1 MRILLTG
8 AGGNVGRGIAPR
20 LRATGHTLVR
30 SDIDLVPDA
39 DEHPDE
45 LFVQCDVQS
54 GVGLETAAQGC
65 DLLLHTPAWHG
76 VHSRAKTEADFWRL
90 NVDGLFWALQAAR
103 TAGVKRLVF
112 LSSMSWHGHY
122 DKYGFTKRVGEELV
136 EYHRRNHGV
145 RYVIV
150 RPHDFTPWGD
160 DWLNRYGARLLY
172 GGVDREDVLDC
183 IEASIRHFERGP
195 LGGGDIALG
204 DIAQDDIAHSDE
216 DVALSDERNEA
227 DGVVVNA
234 VRRNAFTDD
243 MIGEWESD
251 PLRWVERLFPGSRD
265 LVERHSIDISR
276 RPSVVEP
283 LGAETVGY
291 APRHDF
297 GTFIAS
303 LRDLDAEGADLRAL
317 TCHY

>member
-20 LRATGHTLVR
+20 LRAAGHTLVR

-39 DEHPDE
+39 DAPPDE
-45 LFVQCDVQS
+45 RFVQCDAQT
-54 GVGLETAAQGC
+54 GVGLESAAQDC

-103 TAGVKRLVF
+103 SAGVQRLVF

-122 DKYGFTKRVGEELV
+122 EKYGFTKRVGEELV

-150 RPHDFTPWGD
+150 RPHDFTPWGN
-160 DWLNRYGARLLY
+160 DWVNRYGARLLY

-183 IEASIRHFERGP
+183 IEAGIRHLERTTSDR
-195 LGGGDIALG
+195 DIAP
-204 DIAQDDIAHSDE
+204 IDE
-216 DVALSDERNEA
+216 SGALSHEKELG

-243 MIGEWESD
+243 MIGDWEAD
-251 PLRWVERLFPGSRD
+251 PLGAVERLFPGARD

-276 RPSVVEP
+276 RPSVVDP
-283 LGAETVGY
+283 LGAESVGY

-297 GTFIAS
+297 GTFMAR
-303 LRDLDAEGADLRAL
+303 LRDLDDEGADVHAL
-317 TCHY
+317 TCRY

>member
-20 LRATGHTLVR
+20 LRAAGHTLVR
-30 SDIDLVPDA
+30 SDIDLVPDDDA
-39 DEHPDE
+39 DGDE
-45 LFVQCDVQS
+45 SFVQCDVQT

-150 RPHDFTPWGD
+150 RPHDFTPWGT

-183 IEASIRHFERGP
+183 IEASVGHLDPGEVD
-195 LGGGDIALG
+195 GGDTAHRDESIA
-204 DIAQDDIAHSDE
+204 S
-216 DVALSDERNEA
+216 SDERYEG
-227 DGVVVNA
+227 DGLVVNA
-234 VRRNAFTDD
+234 VRHNAFTDD
-243 MIGEWESD
+243 MLEDWEAD
-251 PLRWVERLFPGSRD
+251 PLRCVERLFPGSRE

-276 RPSVVEP
+276 RPTVVEP

-297 GTFIAS
+297 GTFIAR
-303 LRDLDAEGADLRAL
+303 LRDLDDEGADLRAL

>member
-20 LRATGHTLVR
+20 LRAAGHTLVR

-39 DEHPDE
+39 DASPDE
-45 LFVQCDVQS
+45 PFVQCDVQT
-54 GVGLETAAQGC
+54 GVGLETAAQDC

-103 TAGVKRLVF
+103 SAGVKRLVF

-122 DKYGFTKRVGEELV
+122 DRYGFTKRVGEELV

-150 RPHDFTPWGD
+150 RPHDFTPWGN

-183 IEASIRHFERGP
+183 IEAGIRHLQSP
-195 LGGGDIALG
+195 TNDNNIAR
-204 DIAQDDIAHSDE
+204 SDE
-216 DVALSDERNEA
+216 STALSDESEMA

-243 MIGEWESD
+243 MIGEWEAD
-251 PLRWVERLFPGSRD
+251 PLCAVERVFPGSRE

-276 RPSVVEP
+276 RPSVVDP

-297 GTFIAS
+297 GTFMAR
-303 LRDLDAEGADLRAL
+303 LRDLDGEGADVRAL

>member
-1 MRILLTG
+1 M
-8 AGGNVGRGIAPR
+8 
-20 LRATGHTLVR
+20 R
-30 SDIDLVPDA
+30 SDINLVSDV
-39 DEHPDE
+39 DDHPDE
-45 LFVQCDVQS
+45 VFVQCDVQS
-54 GVGLETAAQGC
+54 GFGLESAAQGC

-136 EYHRRNHGV
+136 EYHRRNHAV
-145 RYVIV
+145 RHVIV

-183 IEASIRHFERGP
+183 IEAGIRHLASDP
-195 LGGGDIALG
+195 GD
-204 DIAQDDIAHSDE
+204 D
-216 DVALSDERNEA
+216 EA
-227 DGVVVNA
+227 DGVIVNA
-234 VRRNAFTDD
+234 VRRNAFTAD
-243 MIGEWESD
+243 MIADWEAD
-251 PLRWVERLFPGSRD
+251 PLHNVERLFPGSRE

-276 RPSVVEP
+276 RPSVVDP
-283 LGAETVGY
+283 LGAETIGY

-297 GTFIAS
+297 GTFLER
-303 LRDLDAEGADLRAL
+303 LRALDAEGADLRAL

>member
-20 LRATGHTLVR
+20 LRAAGHTLVR
-30 SDIDLVPDA
+30 SDIELVA
-39 DEHPDE
+39 DIDDHPE
-45 LFVQCDVQS
+45 EIFVQCDVQV

-103 TAGVKRLVF
+103 TAGIKRLVF

-122 DKYGFTKRVGEELV
+122 DKYGFTKRIGEELV

-145 RYVIV
+145 RNVIV

-183 IEASIRHFERGP
+183 VEAAIWHLESERA
-195 LGGGDIALG
+195 GDA
-204 DIAQDDIAHSDE
+204 
-216 DVALSDERNEA
+216 EA

-243 MIGEWESD
+243 MIGGWEAD
-251 PLRWVERLFPGSRD
+251 PLRCVERVFPGSRE
-265 LVERHSIDISR
+265 LVERHSIDIAR

-283 LGAETVGY
+283 LGADIIGY
-291 APRHDF
+291 QPRHDF
-297 GTFIAS
+297 GTFIER
-303 LRDLDAEGADLRAL
+303 LRDLDAEGADIAAL

>member
-20 LRATGHTLVR
+20 LRAAGHTLVR
-30 SDIDLVPDA
+30 SDIDRVPDI
-39 DEHPDE
+39 DDHPDE
-45 LFVQCDVQS
+45 TFVQCDVQA

-76 VHSRAKTEADFWRL
+76 VHSRVKTEADFWRL

-103 TAGVKRLVF
+103 TAGVKRVVF

-122 DKYGFTKRVGEELV
+122 EKYGFTKRVGEELV
-136 EYHRRNHGV
+136 EYHRRNHAV
-145 RYVIV
+145 RYVII

-160 DWLNRYGARLLY
+160 DWVNRYGARLLY
-172 GGVDREDVLDC
+172 GGVDRDDVMEC
-183 IEASIRHFERGP
+183 VEAAVRHLE
-195 LGGGDIALG
+195 GDPPGA
-204 DIAQDDIAHSDE
+204 
-216 DVALSDERNEA
+216 VEA

-234 VRRNAFTDD
+234 VRRNAFTED
-243 MIGEWESD
+243 MVGDWEAD
-251 PLRWVERLFPGSRD
+251 PLRCVERLFPGSRE
-265 LVERHSIDISR
+265 LVERHSIDIAR

-283 LGAETVGY
+283 LGADAIGY
-291 APRHDF
+291 QPRHDF
-297 GTFIAS
+297 GTFLDR
-303 LRDLDAEGADLRAL
+303 LRALDAEGADLSAL

>member
-20 LRATGHTLVR
+20 LRTAGHTLVR
-30 SDIDLVPDA
+30 SDINLVA
-39 DEHPDE
+39 DVDDRPDE
-45 LFVQCDVQS
+45 AFVQCDVQS
-54 GVGLETAAQGC
+54 GFGLESAAQGC
-65 DLLLHTPAWHG
+65 DVLLHTPAWHG

-103 TAGVKRLVF
+103 TAGIKRLVF
-112 LSSMSWHGHY
+112 LSSMSWHGQY
-122 DKYGFTKRVGEELV
+122 EKYGFTKRVGEELV

-183 IEASIRHFERGP
+183 IEASIRHLESDA
-195 LGGGDIALG
+195 GDG
-204 DIAQDDIAHSDE
+204 
-216 DVALSDERNEA
+216 EA
-227 DGVVVNA
+227 DGAVVNA

-243 MIGEWESD
+243 MIGEWEVD
-251 PLRWVERLFPGSRD
+251 PLRYVERLFPGSRE

-283 LGAETVGY
+283 LGAETIGY

-297 GTFIAS
+297 GTFIDR
-303 LRDLDAEGADLRAL
+303 LRDLDAEGADLRAI

>member
-20 LRATGHTLVR
+20 LRAAGHTLVR

-39 DEHPDE
+39 DAPPDE
-45 LFVQCDVQS
+45 PFVQCDVQT
-54 GVGLETAAQGC
+54 GVGLESAAQGC

-103 TAGVKRLVF
+103 SAGVQRLVF

-122 DKYGFTKRVGEELV
+122 EKYGFTKRVGEELV

-150 RPHDFTPWGD
+150 RPHDFTPWGN
-160 DWLNRYGARLLY
+160 DWVNRYGARLLY

-183 IEASIRHFERGP
+183 IEAGIRHLERTTNGS
-195 LGGGDIALG
+195 
-204 DIAQDDIAHSDE
+204 DIAQSDE
-216 DVALSDERNEA
+216 SGALSHEKEMG

-243 MIGEWESD
+243 MIGDWEAD
-251 PLRWVERLFPGSRD
+251 PLGAVERLFPGSRE

-276 RPSVVEP
+276 RPSVVDP

-297 GTFIAS
+297 GTFMAR
-303 LRDLDAEGADLRAL
+303 LRDLDDEGADVRAL

>member
-8 AGGNVGRGIAPR
+8 AGGNVGTGIAPR
-20 LRATGHTLVR
+20 LRAAGHTLVR
-30 SDIDLVPDA
+30 SDINLLPDVG
-39 DEHPDE
+39 DHPDE
-45 LFVQCDVQS
+45 VFVQCDLQA
-54 GVGLETAAQGC
+54 GFGLESAAQGC

-103 TAGVKRLVF
+103 TAGIQRLVF

-145 RYVIV
+145 RHVIV

-183 IEASIRHFERGP
+183 IEAGVRHLEADA
-195 LGGGDIALG
+195 GDG
-204 DIAQDDIAHSDE
+204 
-216 DVALSDERNEA
+216 EA

-243 MIGEWESD
+243 MTAAWEAD
-251 PLRWVERLFPGSRD
+251 PLRCVEDVFPGSRE

-276 RPSVVEP
+276 RPSVVDP
-283 LGAETVGY
+283 LGAETIGY

-297 GTFIAS
+297 GTFLDR
-303 LRDLDAEGADLRAL
+303 LRKLDAEDADLGAI